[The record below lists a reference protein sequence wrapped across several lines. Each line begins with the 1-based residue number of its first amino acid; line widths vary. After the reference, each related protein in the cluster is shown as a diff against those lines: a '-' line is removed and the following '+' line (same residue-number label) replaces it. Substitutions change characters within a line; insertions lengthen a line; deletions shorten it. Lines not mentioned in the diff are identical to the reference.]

1 VTSLKNNIMKINAYI
16 SILIVAISLL
26 ACKSDTEKQAIEQ
39 IDELLQ
45 KNEAVYQDLN
55 GEIVDS
61 VKAYHD
67 SLNQINQFFETHTI
81 ENFPENQSLTR
92 AYHKVT
98 NARKVLGHY
107 TDRHL
112 SQMNEKLQISEQQLK
127 NLKLDIE
134 NGIYEDSTITRYLNQ
149 EDSVMQFLLKG
160 ANSQI
165 KTARRYLDAYP
176 QNKVKIDSLIT
187 WIKENQ
193 GIDE

>member
-1 VTSLKNNIMKINAYI
+1 
-16 SILIVAISLL
+16 
-26 ACKSDTEKQAIEQ
+26 
-39 IDELLQ
+39 
-45 KNEAVYQDLN
+45 
-55 GEIVDS
+55 
-61 VKAYHD
+61 
-67 SLNQINQFFETHTI
+67 
-81 ENFPENQSLTR
+81 
-92 AYHKVT
+92 
-98 NARKVLGHY
+98 
-107 TDRHL
+107 
-112 SQMNEKLQISEQQLK
+112 SEQQLK